1 MRNVNFFLAGLT
13 MLLVPLSCTE
23 TIGEASMEEKG
34 EVTII
39 LSSEARLQPVGKA
52 VAEEVPLGD
61 FKVELFKLDGQS
73 EVRLYRDT
81 YSNTEGKTIGLNTG
95 DYRLYAH
102 YGDPDAAGFDAPYY
116 AAEKMFSVSPQTI
129 EEVDAV
135 AKLSNVMVTV
145 EFGETLRMDYPDF
158 HAIVRSGEDASLK
171 FVKDETRKGYVPAGM
186 ISLELYANVDGTWKY
201 FPSEP
206 QEYSPNDY
214 VAFYVDTEPA
224 TGEVSLKISID
235 NSVDLIEEE
244 VSIPACMLP
253 QDAPKL
259 TFNGFGGDDAVGI
272 VEGQEVT
279 QAMKVDMVAGAGIA
293 HCILEIDSE
302 YLSALGVPPEV
313 DLVSADESVAEI
325 LKANGFSWAGLSSG
339 QRLAF
344 MDFTGVAEKL
354 ASEVYDDENPFS
366 ATVRFTLED
375 MAGKRTVSGE
385 RGFTI
390 SAVRPEFSFSVQP
403 TDAWARSIRG
413 MEIGYTVGN
422 PDVLK
427 LQYRASSEN
436 EWKDAGLSSD
446 SGAMLSF
453 NNITGL
459 SPETEYHLRAIY
471 NGNETTAIYTALTT
485 EAAAQVGNSGFEEW
499 QIEQVLVY
507 STIFGGSK
515 TYQNNYQ
522 PWSANGE
529 RWWGMNNNESII
541 TGLTL
546 VASNLNYRTFP
557 VVSYVK
563 GRTTDKAAQ
572 IIAACI
578 GDFNTSGTTAAGTR
592 KTVAGRL
599 YTNDGNVD
607 GHAFGSRPD
616 KLGFWYKYLPRTD
629 SSHSTD
635 TFRATVQ
642 LSNGDTVIGT
652 GTFEYTASS
661 EVTDWVYAEAEVSY
675 SNMDLP
681 ATSIYVEFRQSTNS
695 DPVYNIDCP
704 VPTYD
709 GSTNA
714 HAGSIL
720 TVDDLQL
727 IYE

>member
-23 TIGEASMEEKG
+23 TIGEASMGEKG

-102 YGDPDAAGFDAPYY
+102 YGDPDAVGFDAPYY
-116 AAEKMFSVSPQTI
+116 AAEKMFSVSPQTV

-302 YLSALGVPPEV
+302 YLSALGVPSEV
-313 DLVSADESVAEI
+313 DLVSADESVADI

-459 SPETEYHLRAIY
+459 SPETEYQLRAIY

-499 QIEQVLVY
+499 HEWDYYVNKTGLFWGDDVY
-507 STIFGGSK
+507 QT
-515 TYQNNYQ
+515 NYA
-522 PWSANGE
+522 PYSENGE
-529 RWWGMNNNESII
+529 RWWDSNNSVTTPSDRTN
-541 TGLTL
+541 TG
-546 VASNLNYRTFP
+546 ASFKSFP
-557 VVSYVK
+557 MVTYTE
-563 GRTTDKAAQ
+563 GHNGGKAAQ
-572 IIAACI
+572 IMAIAVNNA
-578 GDFNTSGTTAAGTR
+578 NTSGTSLSNATPGEIFIGTYNGDR
-592 KTVAGRL
+592 K
-599 YTNDGNVD
+599 
-607 GHAFGSRPD
+607 HAFNSRPS
-616 KLGFWYKYLPRTD
+616 KFGFWYRYTPRFD
-629 SSHSTD
+629 GSHSTD
-635 TFRATVQ
+635 TFRAYI
-642 LSNGDTVIGT
+642 SIMNNGNVIAER
-652 GTFEYTASS
+652 TFEYTASQN
-661 EVTDWVYAEAEVSY
+661 VADW
-675 SNMDLP
+675 
-681 ATSIYVEFRQSTNS
+681 TYVEMEIEYQNVEQKATDIYIQFLQSTAS
-695 DPVYNIDCP
+695 A
-704 VPTYD
+704 PTYTLNV
-709 GSTNA
+709 GITYAGKSANV
-714 HAGSIL
+714 HGGSIL
-720 TVDDLQL
+720 AVDDLQL